1 MTCLAPWRPAGY
13 LAGMDFY
20 DSVAE
25 TYDDMTGFEARV
37 AGARAFVAKVLEQ
50 RAMGSVIDVAC
61 GTGLYAMAFAQAG
74 VPVVAGVDISAGML
88 GAARRRAGNL
98 GLNVRWLPARMEK
111 LGGAGLAPADGI
123 VCLGNSIPHLLTERA
138 LQSALRAFHK
148 LLSTNGLLALQLLNY
163 ERVMKRAERI
173 VEINRAGDC
182 EFVRFYDLPSRPGG
196 KLVFNVLRIE
206 WTADEPRHT
215 LDATVLKPY
224 TVCGLRKSLENCGF
238 RNVQVYGGVRF
249 QAYDAEESETVL
261 LTAVR

>member
-1 MTCLAPWRPAGY
+1 
-13 LAGMDFY
+13 MDFY
-20 DSVAE
+20 DSLAE
-25 TYDDMTGFEARV
+25 TYDDMTGFEARM
-37 AGARAFVAKVLEQ
+37 AGARAFVSGFLEWHG
-50 RAMGSVIDVAC
+50 MHSVIDVAC

-74 VPVVAGVDISAGML
+74 VPQVAGVDLSAAML
-88 GAARRRAGNL
+88 AAARRRAESL

-111 LGGAGLAPADGI
+111 LDGTCLAPADGI

-148 LLSTNGLLALQLLNY
+148 RLNPNGLLALQLLNY

-173 VEINRAGDC
+173 VEINRAGDR

-206 WTADEPRHT
+206 WTADGPRHT

-224 TVCGLRKSLENCGF
+224 TVCELRKSLESCGF

-249 QAYDAEESETVL
+249 QPYERDDSETVL
-261 LTAVR
+261 LTAER